1 MFLELGLFDFLFN
14 IWENMSQDR
23 VVFGIVT
30 TSQWFKS
37 NQGLFLLYFFF
48 ILFFLQAP
56 LFIYFLVLFYF

>member
-37 NQGLFLLYFFF
+37 NQCLFLL
-48 ILFFLQAP
+48 
-56 LFIYFLVLFYF
+56 

>member
-37 NQGLFLLYFFF
+37 NQGGFLLYFFF

>member
-37 NQGLFLLYFFF
+37 NQGLFLLYLF
-48 ILFFLQAP
+48 IFFLQAP